1 MKFSCQATEL
11 MSALKAAQSVT
22 DARPVRP
29 IYECVLIET
38 EGNDVY
44 VTGGNS
50 EQQIRA
56 RVSADVQD
64 EGIVAVPLKVLI
76 GYISALTE
84 EAEIASDKNG
94 GITLKAGS
102 LKAAVAG
109 RDVNDYTI
117 VNIDSDPVFTAN
129 ASEFSNVISSVA
141 FAANPNS
148 DRRVLNQVHVE
159 VDHGGRGT
167 AVTMSDRKMGN
178 CFFSANMISDNAVE
192 VGVPLQFIK
201 PLCSVLAK
209 SETFSLTMV
218 NHVVRIDTDD
228 RTFVFPEIVGKYVE
242 WRRILEHIK
251 HDKFAKA
258 DIKGLADIIKFSS
271 VSGNVYGSSSNGNVD
286 FIVNLHF
293 SNNDQSLTIA
303 SRGIISD
310 SRAEIGVDY
319 SGDDIDIAFDVHVL
333 QEAVAFCAEVGAE
346 DVEIGLSAPASIA
359 SVRPLTGDNS
369 RVAYVLPVRQLPA

>member
-29 IYECVLIET
+29 IYECVLVEA

-84 EAEIASDKNG
+84 EVEIASDKNG

-102 LKAAVAG
+102 LKAVVAG
-109 RDVNDYTI
+109 QDVNDYTI

-129 ASEFSNVISSVA
+129 ASEFSNVISSAA
-141 FAANPNS
+141 FAANPN
-148 DRRVLNQVHVE
+148 DEKRILKQVHVE
-159 VDHGGRGT
+159 VDEGGRGT
-167 AVTMSDRKMGN
+167 AVAVSGKEMAN
-178 CFFSANMISDNAVE
+178 CFFSANVISDNAVE
-192 VGVPLQFIK
+192 VGVPLSVIK

-209 SETFSLTMV
+209 SETFALTMA

-228 RTFVFPEIVGKYVE
+228 RTFIFPELVGNYIE
-242 WRRILEHIK
+242 WRNILKRIN

-258 DIKGLADIIKFSS
+258 DIKGLADAIRFSG
-271 VSGNVYGSSSNGNVD
+271 VSGKNGET
-286 FIVNLHF
+286 FLASLHF
-293 SNNDQSLTIA
+293 SSKNQTLAIV

-310 SRAEIGVDY
+310 STAEIGVDY
-319 SGDDIDIAFDVHVL
+319 SGDDVDIAFDVRVL

-359 SVRPLTGDNS
+359 SVRPLTGNDS
-369 RVAYVLPVRQLPA
+369 RVAYVMPVRQLSA

>member
-29 IYECVLIET
+29 IYECVLIEA

-84 EAEIASDKNG
+84 EVKIASDKNG
-94 GITLKAGS
+94 GIALKAGN
-102 LKAAVAG
+102 LKAVVAG
-109 RDVNDYTI
+109 QDVNDYTI

-141 FAANPNS
+141 FAANPN
-148 DRRVLNQVHVE
+148 DEKRILKQVHVE
-159 VDHGGRGT
+159 VDQGGHGT
-167 AVTMSDRKMGN
+167 AVAMSDRKMGN
-178 CFFSANMISDNAVE
+178 CFFSTNMIADSAVE
-192 VGVPLQFIK
+192 VGVPLSVIK
-201 PLCSVLAK
+201 PLCSVLSK
-209 SETFSLTMV
+209 SETFALTMA

-228 RTFVFPEIVGKYVE
+228 RTFIFPDLVGNYIE
-242 WRRILEHIK
+242 WRNILKRIN

-258 DIKGLADIIKFSS
+258 DIKGLADAIRFSG
-271 VSGNVYGSSSNGNVD
+271 VSGKNGET
-286 FIVNLHF
+286 FLANLHF
-293 SNNDQSLTIA
+293 SSKNQTLAIV

-310 SRAEIGVDY
+310 STAEIGVDY
-319 SGDDIDIAFDVHVL
+319 SGDDVDIAFDVRVI

-346 DVEIGLSAPASIA
+346 DVEIGLSATASIA
-359 SVRPLTGDNS
+359 SVRPLTGNDS
-369 RVAYVLPVRQLPA
+369 RVAYVMPVRQLSA

>member
-1 MKFSCQATEL
+1 MNFSCQATEL

-29 IYECVLIET
+29 IYECVLIEA

-84 EAEIASDKNG
+84 EVKIASDKNG

-102 LKAAVAG
+102 LKAVVAG
-109 RDVNDYTI
+109 QNVNDYTI
-117 VNIDSDPVFTAN
+117 VNVDSDPVFTAN

-141 FAANPNS
+141 FAINPNS
-148 DRRVLNQVHVE
+148 DKRILNQVHIE
-159 VDHGGRGT
+159 VDEGGRGT
-167 AVTMSDRKMGN
+167 AITMSDKKMGN
-178 CFFSANMISDNAVE
+178 YFFSTNMISENAVE
-192 VGVPLQFIK
+192 VGIPFAVIK
-201 PLCSVLAK
+201 PLCSVLAG
-209 SETFSLTMV
+209 SETFSLSID
-218 NHVVRIDTDD
+218 NHVIRVDSGD
-228 RTFVFPEIVGKYVE
+228 RTYIFPELVGKYIE
-242 WRRILEHIK
+242 WRRVLDNIK
-251 HDKFAKA
+251 SDKFAKA
-258 DIKGLADIIKFSS
+258 DIKGLADAIRFSG
-271 VSGNVYGSSSNGNVD
+271 VSGKNGET
-286 FIVNLHF
+286 FLANLHF
-293 SNNDQSLTIA
+293 SSKNQTLTIA

-319 SGDDIDIAFDVHVL
+319 SGDDVDIAFDVRVL
-333 QEAVAFCAEVGAE
+333 QEAVAFCSSTGVE
-346 DVEIGLSAPASIA
+346 DVEIALRGPASIA
-359 SVRPLTGDNS
+359 TIRPIESSYDCT
-369 RVAYVLPVRQLPA
+369 AYIAPVRQLPA